1 MKFTKEQEIYFHEIL
16 GVLNDCNALSDVILV
31 GSWAEYIYEKESVI
45 EGFESNA
52 KTMDLDFLLNEDI
65 RRSSAQNIVKSANK
79 VGFSY
84 KEDYLTGVSKF
95 FKDDFEV
102 EFLASQNGDGRKPV
116 PKSKLGINAQQLTHI
131 GFIKDNCISVYH
143 QGFSLT
149 IPKPEAYVLQ
159 KMIINHKRGDKAP
172 IDRVKINNLLPFL
185 NKEDFNNIYH
195 QLFKK
200 EQKRVDVYIEQ
211 YCPQFSLKPKHL
223 GYIDSVLS
231 EQSADINNPSS
242 IEKIEE
248 LLRIVE
254 VSEMQFKT
262 IDNQFNDALIKKY
275 KSQKKELSELT
286 RSYIDEQL
294 QKGANK
300 EKIIE
305 ELKELFSNS
314 NIRYEEYTIS
324 TNKPI
329 FKKQ

>member
-16 GVLNDCNALSDVILV
+16 GVLNNCNALSDVILV

-52 KTMDLDFLLNEDI
+52 KTMDLDFLLNEDAQK
-65 RRSSAQNIVKSANK
+65 SSSQSIVKAANK
-79 VGFSY
+79 IGFSY

-95 FKDDFEV
+95 FKGDFEV

-131 GFIKDNCISVYH
+131 GFIKDNYISISH
-143 QGFSLT
+143 QNYDIN

-159 KMIINHKRGDKAP
+159 KMVINHKRGDKAP
-172 IDRVKINNLLPFL
+172 IDRSKISNLLPFL
-185 NKEDFNNIYH
+185 DKEEFNKIYH

-200 EQKRVDVYIEQ
+200 EQKRVDAYIEQ
-211 YCPQFSLKPKHL
+211 YCPQFNSESKRP
-223 GYIDSVLS
+223 GYVNSVLI
-231 EQSADINNPSS
+231 EQSADIGNSSS

-262 IDNQFNDALIKKY
+262 INNQFNDALIKKY

-286 RSYIDEQL
+286 RNYIDEQL

-324 TNKPI
+324 ANKPV